1 MEKETC
7 PVCQGETVY
16 HGESDHGE
24 RRRFSCPRC
33 GKFQIT
39 GTALSMLAGRLAGVE
54 NRYARLSHAIRRRQ
68 DEGEEWFLV
77 TSANIDELVNSPL
90 PDITSQCG
98 NLVRW
103 AARNLGDD
111 KLGTVTLPKL
121 EHLAAV
127 VGTVD
132 GSRVDRLLRHAVDQ
146 GLINVNEGGELALTP
161 RGWEMAALSNTATG
175 TSPESGAKRKESEKG
190 DEARPGAT
198 VIANCNKCGGDRN
211 AYIRA
216 THAVP
221 ESDGEASCETVM
233 EILECGGCS
242 GMSVRRRYWF
252 SEWEDVYEDPLT
264 GRLVKYMPEEITYWP
279 AKQSRARPEWR
290 DRLPDGNLRQV
301 MEEVYVAIDHGLSV
315 LAAIG
320 ARTLLDR
327 AMLLKVGDQKN
338 GFQGK
343 LDAMVVA
350 GHMLP
355 EEKDKFLVIVDAGS
369 AAAHRAHVP
378 DERTLDSV
386 LSAVEALLHR
396 LYVFPGEVKHV
407 EASTP
412 KRPSRSGPATRRSA
426 S

>member
-33 GKFQIT
+33 GKFQVT
-39 GTALSMLAGRLAGVE
+39 GTALSMLAGRLDGVE

-68 DEGEEWFLV
+68 DEGDEWFLV
-77 TSANIDELVNSPL
+77 TSANIDELVDAPL
-90 PDITSQCG
+90 PDIASQFG

-103 AARNLGDD
+103 AARILGDD
-111 KLGTVTLPKL
+111 ELGSVALPSM

-132 GSRVDRLLRHAVDQ
+132 GSRVDRLLRHAMDQ
-146 GLINVNEGGELALTP
+146 GLVDVNDGAEIALTSQ
-161 RGWEMAALSNTATG
+161 GWEMANSSRTTKPAS
-175 TSPESGAKRKESEKG
+175 SESGANLKDAGKPEEDSLG
-190 DEARPGAT
+190 GT
-198 VIANCNKCGGDRN
+198 VMANCNKCGGDRN
-211 AYIRA
+211 AYVRA

-221 ESDGEASCETVM
+221 GSDGEVSWETVM

-242 GMSVRRRYWF
+242 GISVRRRYWF
-252 SEWEDVYEDPLT
+252 SEWENVYEDPLT
-264 GRLVKYMPEEITYWP
+264 GQLVRDMPEEMSCWP
-279 AKQSRARPEWR
+279 AKQTRARPDWR
-290 DRLPDGNLRQV
+290 DRLPDRNLRQV
-301 MEEVYVAIDHGLSV
+301 MEEVYVAVDHGLVV

-327 AMLLKVGDQKN
+327 AMLLKVGDQQY

-355 EEKDKFLVIVDAGS
+355 EEKDKFLVIADAGS

-378 DERTLDSV
+378 DEKTLDSV
-386 LSAVEALLHR
+386 LSAVEALLYR
-396 LYVFPGEVKHV
+396 LYVLPGEVKEV

-412 KRPSRSGPATRRSA
+412 KRPSLSGPGSRRDA
-426 S
+426 

>member
-1 MEKETC
+1 MEKEVC
-7 PVCQGETVY
+7 PVCQGETVF
-16 HGESDHGE
+16 HGESDYGE
-24 RRRFSCPRC
+24 RRRFSCLRC
-33 GKFQIT
+33 GKFEVT
-39 GTALSMLAGRLAGVE
+39 RTALSMLAGRLDGVE
-54 NRYARLSHAIRRRQ
+54 NRYARLSHAIRRRE
-68 DEGEEWFLV
+68 DEREEWFLV
-77 TSANIDELVNSPL
+77 TSANIDELVDSPL

-98 NLVRW
+98 SLVRW
-103 AARNLGDD
+103 AARTLGDD

-146 GLINVNEGGELALTP
+146 GLIDLNEGRELALTH
-161 RGWEMAALSNTATG
+161 RGWEIADPSNTT
-175 TSPESGAKRKESEKG
+175 TGAKPGSGTNRKEAGTQEETSLG
-190 DEARPGAT
+190 EA
-198 VIANCNKCGGDRN
+198 VLANCNKCGGDRN
-211 AYIRA
+211 AYVRA

-221 ESDGEASCETVM
+221 GSDGKVSWKTVI

-242 GMSVRRRYWF
+242 EMSVRRRYWF

-264 GRLVKYMPEEITYWP
+264 GRLVRDMPEEITYWP
-279 AKQSRARPEWR
+279 AKQSRARPEWW
-290 DRLPDGNLRQV
+290 DRLPDENLRQV
-301 MEEVYVAIDHGLSV
+301 LKEVYIAIDHGLAV

-327 AMLLKVGDQKN
+327 AMLLKVGDHKN

-343 LDAMVVA
+343 LDAIVAA

-355 EEKDKFLVIVDAGS
+355 EEKDKFVVIADAGS

-378 DERTLDSV
+378 DENTLDSV

-396 LYVFPGEVKHV
+396 LYIFPGEVKTV
-407 EASTP
+407 EATTP
-412 KRPSRSGPATRRSA
+412 KRAAFRNGAGPA
-426 S
+426 

>member
-1 MEKETC
+1 MEKESC
-7 PVCQGETVY
+7 PVCQGQTVF

-33 GKFQIT
+33 GKFEVT
-39 GTALSMLAGRLAGVE
+39 GTALSMLAGRLAGVA
-54 NRYARLSHAIRRRQ
+54 NRYARLSHALRRRQ
-68 DEGEEWFLV
+68 DDGEEWSLV
-77 TSANIDELVNSPL
+77 TSANIDELVDAPL
-90 PDITSQCG
+90 PDIASQLG
-98 NLVRW
+98 NLARW

-111 KLGTVTLPKL
+111 KLGSVALPSM

-132 GSRVDRLLRHAVDQ
+132 GSRVDRLLRHAMDQ
-146 GLINVNEGGELALTP
+146 GLLDVTEDRKIVLTP
-161 RGWEMAALSNTATG
+161 QGWEMADSSKTPTG
-175 TSPESGAKRKESEKG
+175 TKPETDANRERAGMRAENG
-190 DEARPGAT
+190 PGAT
-198 VIANCNKCGGDRN
+198 ALANCNNCGGDRN

-221 ESDGEASCETVM
+221 GSDGNISWATVM

-242 GMSVRRRYWF
+242 GISVRRRYWF

-264 GRLVKYMPEEITYWP
+264 GQLVRDMPEKVTCWP
-279 AKQSRARPEWR
+279 AKQTRTRPDWA
-290 DRLPDGNLRQV
+290 DRLADGNLRQV
-301 MEEVYVAIDHGLSV
+301 MEEVYVAVDNGLMV

-320 ARTLLDR
+320 ARTLLDL

-338 GFQGK
+338 GFRGK
-343 LDAMVVA
+343 LDAMVA
-350 GHMLP
+350 GGHMGL

-378 DERTLDSV
+378 SAKTLDSV
-386 LSAVEALLHR
+386 LTAVEALLYR
-396 LYVFPGEVKHV
+396 LYVLPGEVKAV

-412 KRPSRSGPATRRSA
+412 KRSLP
-426 S
+426 

>member
-24 RRRFSCPRC
+24 RRRYSCPRC
-33 GKFQIT
+33 GKFQVT
-39 GTALSMLAGRLAGVE
+39 RTALSMLAGRLDGVE

-68 DEGEEWFLV
+68 DEGDEWFLV
-77 TSANIDELVNSPL
+77 TSANIDELVDAPL
-90 PDITSQCG
+90 PDIASQFG

-103 AARNLGDD
+103 AARSLGDD
-111 KLGTVTLPKL
+111 ELGSVTLPSM

-132 GSRVDRLLRHAVDQ
+132 GSRVDRLLRHAMDQ
-146 GLINVNEGGELALTP
+146 GLVDVNDGREIALTP
-161 RGWEMAALSNTATG
+161 QGWEMADSSRTTKPTSSESDANLKDAGKSEEDSLGG
-175 TSPESGAKRKESEKG
+175 T
-190 DEARPGAT
+190 
-198 VIANCNKCGGDRN
+198 VMANCNKCGGDRN
-211 AYIRA
+211 AYVRA

-221 ESDGEASCETVM
+221 GSDGEVSWETVM

-252 SEWEDVYEDPLT
+252 SEWENVYEDLLT
-264 GRLVKYMPEEITYWP
+264 GQLVRDMPEETTCWP
-279 AKQSRARPEWR
+279 AKQTRARPDWR

-301 MEEVYVAIDHGLSV
+301 MEEVYVAVDHGLVV

-327 AMLLKVGDQKN
+327 AMLLEVGDQRN
-338 GFQGK
+338 GFRGK
-343 LDAMVVA
+343 LDAMVA
-350 GHMLP
+350 GGHMGP
-355 EEKDKFLVIVDAGS
+355 EEKDKFLVIADAGS

-378 DERTLDSV
+378 GEKTLDSV
-386 LSAVEALLHR
+386 LTAVEALLYR
-396 LYVFPGEVKHV
+396 LYVLPGEVKAV

-412 KRPSRSGPATRRSA
+412 KRPLP
-426 S
+426 

>member
-33 GKFQIT
+33 AEFQIT
-39 GTALSMLAGRLAGVE
+39 GTALSMLAGRLAGVK
-54 NRYARLSHAIRRRQ
+54 NRYARLSHALRRRQ

-77 TSANIDELVNSPL
+77 TSANIDELIDRPL
-90 PDITSQCG
+90 PDITSQCA

-103 AARNLGDD
+103 AARNLADD

-146 GLINVNEGGELALTP
+146 RLIDVNEGRELAMTP
-161 RGWEMAALSNTATG
+161 RGWEMADPSNTTTG
-175 TSPESGAKRKESEKG
+175 TNPGSGANRKEAVTREEDSLGE
-190 DEARPGAT
+190 T
-198 VIANCNKCGGDRN
+198 VMANCNKCGGDRN
-211 AYIRA
+211 AYVRA
-216 THAVP
+216 IHAVP
-221 ESDGEASCETVM
+221 GSDGQVSWGTVM
-233 EILECGGCS
+233 EILECRGCS
-242 GMSVRRRYWF
+242 GMSVRRRYRF

-264 GRLVKYMPEEITYWP
+264 GRLVRDMPEEITYWP

-301 MEEVYVAIDHGLSV
+301 MEEVYVAIDHGLAV

-355 EEKDKFLVIVDAGS
+355 EEKDKLLVIADAGS

-396 LYVFPGEVKHV
+396 LYVLPGEVKLV

-412 KRPSRSGPATRRSA
+412 KRPLP
-426 S
+426 